1 MTEEE
6 RLKAL
11 EGKLLKVARALIA
24 YTGREKTESAF
35 QLRMDLYASGVMP
48 NLVPPRE
55 KK

>member
-1 MTEEE
+1 MAEEE

-11 EGKLLKVARALIA
+11 EDRLLKVARALIA
-24 YTGREKTESAF
+24 YAGREKTESAF

-55 KK
+55 KN

>member
-11 EGKLLKVARALIA
+11 EDKLLKVARARIA

-35 QLRMDLYASGVMP
+35 QLCMDLYASGVMP
-48 NLVPPRE
+48 NLVSPR